1 MFKKVLVAVS
11 LGLTLTS
18 LQSVASEESL
28 FQKFPVNPELTEV
41 LKDGTEV
48 TMPFH
53 IQGTTTA
60 IVSFLDAKEANKF
73 VDHSQFKA
81 VNITC
86 NGEPT
91 GLGIG
96 VLYVQDV
103 ATSPVGSYQETVNTV
118 MVQDKTV
125 PDMELGCPP
134 PASSDSLTQ
143 MNYLLT
149 AFGVMAAYNQAETEA
164 GLPNKYAMYNDH
176 LELNSQDSINAGR
189 EIWGYPKFYS
199 DFDVQ
204 ITDSDFIVK
213 VTDERNAKPIVEF
226 SYLRQIGLETPLYN
240 LGDNVVPERNIPS
253 DDQLGQLSGVLATCD
268 GTTGWIQPFMGQFQA
283 YNNAGSRTGRALV
296 RTGFE
301 PVAVMEF
308 TKVCGVAMPAY
319 KR

>member
-1 MFKKVLVAVS
+1 MFKKLLVAAA
-11 LGLTLTS
+11 LGLTFG
-18 LQSVASEESL
+18 ASSSAIAGESL
-28 FQKFPVNPELTEV
+28 FEQFPVSPDLTQT

-48 TMPFH
+48 TLPFH

-60 IVSFLDAKEANKF
+60 IVSFVDSKEANKF

-81 VNITC
+81 VDITC
-86 NGEPT
+86 NGEST
-91 GLGIG
+91 GLGVG

-103 ATSPVGSYQETVNTV
+103 ANSPVGSYQETVNTI
-118 MVQDKTV
+118 MVQDKSA

-134 PASSDSLTQ
+134 PLEADALTK

-149 AFGVMAAYNQAETEA
+149 AFGIMGAYNQAEAES
-164 GLPNKYAMYNDH
+164 GLPHKYAMYNDH

-189 EIWGYPKFYS
+189 EIWGYPKYYS

-204 ITDSDFIVK
+204 MTESDFMVK
-213 VTDERNAKPIVEF
+213 VTDERNGKPILEF
-226 SYLRQIGLETPLYN
+226 SYLRQIGLQTPLYN
-240 LGDNVVPERNIPS
+240 IGDNVIPERNIPS

-268 GTTGWIQPFMGQFQA
+268 GTTGWIQPFVGNFEA
-283 YNNAGSRTGRALV
+283 YKNGGSRTGRALV
-296 RTGFE
+296 RTGFD

-319 KR
+319 QK